1 LGQVPLLDMKFA
13 LESPE
18 QPDVRALD
26 PVLGALEA
34 TLAQVGG
41 NQPFRS

>member
-18 QPDVRALD
+18 QLDMRALD